1 MTLSLIIALILVGII
16 LILIEIF
23 ITPGIIVGTIG
34 FILLGIGVYGGYNT
48 LGSSTGNVILI
59 SSSVFVAIALFFSF
73 RDGAWNRFASKDTI
87 IGKANNLDQ
96 ISVNVGDT
104 GITISALRPSGT
116 ASINDQKVEVIA
128 DGDFIP
134 ANQTIEVVQRIDHK
148 IFIKKRNI

>member
-34 FILLGIGVYGGYNT
+34 FILLGIGVYGGYST
-48 LGSSTGNVILI
+48 LGQSTGNVILL
-59 SSSVFVAIALFFSF
+59 STSVFVAIALYFSF
-73 RDGAWNRFASKDTI
+73 RDGAWNRFASTDTI

-96 ISVNVGDT
+96 INVNVGDK
-104 GITISALRPSGT
+104 GITISALRPTGT

-134 ANQTIEVVQRIDHK
+134 ANQAIEVIQRIDHK
-148 IFIKKRNI
+148 IFIQKINH

>member
-34 FILLGIGVYGGYNT
+34 FILLGIGVYGGYST
-48 LGSSTGNVILI
+48 LGQSTGNVILI
-59 SSSVFVAIALFFSF
+59 STSVFVAIALYFSF
-73 RDGAWNRFASKDTI
+73 RDGAWNRFASTDTI

-96 ISVNVGDT
+96 INVNVGDK
-104 GITISALRPSGT
+104 GITISALRPTGT

-134 ANQTIEVVQRIDHK
+134 ANQAIEVIQRIDHK
-148 IFIKKRNI
+148 IFIQKINH